1 MDSYLLSHIDKLV
14 DSTSRH
20 EVLVSLMNSLVTPNQ
35 KAEDDQIKTSF
46 MTDDE
51 DLLLHPLH
59 EVKVEEADLLSVGKG
74 FGQWGWAL
82 ICWMKRGQDLIQI
95 LVDSLLMLN
104 EPYVH
109 IFGRFGYEIFI
120 LNFEIVGQLLH

>member
-74 FGQWGWAL
+74 FGQWG
-82 ICWMKRGQDLIQI
+82 
-95 LVDSLLMLN
+95 
-104 EPYVH
+104 
-109 IFGRFGYEIFI
+109 
-120 LNFEIVGQLLH
+120 